1 MTVANQINI
10 LDRKIKLNEAQCIP
24 QITWRYEY
32 FTNEYVDLKPSTVEQ
47 AKFEYYL
54 WGKTFSKELKEQNKK
69 ERLLKRLEN
78 IEGKHEEKLKAL
90 KNKTENIKE
99 VTDFVKEPLSLGAKG
114 LIEEIKIIQKDIHY
128 RNKNYRW

>member
-1 MTVANQINI
+1 M
-10 LDRKIKLNEAQCIP
+10 
-24 QITWRYEY
+24 
-32 FTNEYVDLKPSTVEQ
+32 
-47 AKFEYYL
+47 
-54 WGKTFSKELKEQNKK
+54 KEENKK

-114 LIEEIKIIQKDIHY
+114 LIEKIKIIQKDIHY